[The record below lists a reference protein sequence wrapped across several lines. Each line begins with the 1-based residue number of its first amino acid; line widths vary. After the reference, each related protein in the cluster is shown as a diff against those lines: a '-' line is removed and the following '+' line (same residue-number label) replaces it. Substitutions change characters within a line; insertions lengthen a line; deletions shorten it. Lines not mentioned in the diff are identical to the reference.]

1 MFAPAEASSRERA
14 RQALGL
20 ADVPTVL
27 FVGTLSWEKAPA
39 VAVEAIGLLADAAHL
54 VVAGDGPERADLE
67 ALAQRVAPGRVTFV
81 GTVADT
87 AGLYAAAD
95 VLVLTSRTE
104 ATPGVLIE
112 AGMAGLPVVAARV
125 GAVPEIVDDEGTGLL
140 VDSDRPA
147 EFAAAVERLLDAP
160 DFAQPAGRRRPS
172 ALSGAVR
179 DPRRGR
185 GWEEVLG
192 LVRDVA

>member
-1 MFAPAEASSRERA
+1 MFAPAGAIGRERA
-14 RQALGL
+14 RGSLGL
-20 ADVPTVL
+20 GDAPIVL

-39 VAVEAIGLLADAAHL
+39 VAVEAAALVTEAHL
-54 VVAGDGPERADLE
+54 VVAGDGSERADLE

-87 AGLYAAAD
+87 TVLYAAAD
-95 VLVLTSRTE
+95 LLLLTSRTE

-125 GAVPEIVDDEGTGLL
+125 GAVAEIVDHEVTGLL

-147 EFAAAVERLLDAP
+147 DFAAALQR
-160 DFAQPAGRRRPS
+160 
-172 ALSGAVR
+172 
-179 DPRRGR
+179 
-185 GWEEVLG
+185 VLG
-192 LVRDVA
+192 APELAHRLGDAAHQRCRATCEIRAVATAWEQVLGRLSRTGA

>member
-1 MFAPAEASSRERA
+1 MFPPAAAIDRERA
-14 RQALGL
+14 RRSLGL
-20 ADVPTVL
+20 GDAPTVL

-39 VAVEAIGLLADAAHL
+39 VAVEAAALVTDAHL

-67 ALAQRVAPGRVTFV
+67 ALAQQVAPGRVTFV

-87 AGLYAAAD
+87 AMLYAAAD
-95 VLVLTSRTE
+95 LLLLTSRTE

-125 GAVPEIVDDEGTGLL
+125 GAVPEIVDHEVTGLL

-147 EFAAAVERLLDAP
+147 DFAAAARARARSARP
-160 DFAQPAGRRRPS
+160 RPPAGRQRPP
-172 ALSGAVR
+172 ALPGDLRDRHRGHGLGAAAR
-179 DPRRGR
+179 AG
-185 GWEEVLG
+185 
-192 LVRDVA
+192 